1 LQLLQILG
9 DNGEEIKMKKLLKF
23 IFWPLIMLKNI
34 LDANWWANKIADKT
48 NMEEKIQGSRFNRWQ
63 NSLPQPYRF
72 IFKTSMLIICI
83 YFIEMYFNLIDMSM
97 LPWRWDWS

>member
-1 LQLLQILG
+1 M
-9 DNGEEIKMKKLLKF
+9 KMKKLLKF
-23 IFWPLIMLKNI
+23 MFWPLIMLKNI
-34 LDANWWANKIADKT
+34 LDANWWANKIVDKT

>member
-97 LPWRWDWS
+97 LPWRWEWS